1 MILEDKVSTVKL
13 LTPALETAGFTVS
26 QAAYDLNL
34 VSAARPDLIIL
45 SSRVPQSTGLDIC
58 RALRSQTATKSILI
72 ISLTLEPSP
81 DSHVRYLE
89 AGSDDVV
96 AEPLSVG
103 ELLARVQA
111 RIRRSALQNEPN
123 VLQGHG
129 LKLDRKSHRVTRHGR
144 EVALGP
150 TEYRLL
156 ELLMEN
162 RGRAVTRAQL
172 IAMIWS
178 HDAEIDDRTVDVH
191 LGRLRRAVD
200 KRWEPNPIR
209 TVRGVGY
216 VFDIEV

>member
-1 MILEDKVSTVKL
+1 MILEEEASTVKL
-13 LTPALETAGFTVS
+13 LSPALETAGLNVS

-34 VSAARPDLIIL
+34 VSATRPDLVIL
-45 SSRVPQSTGLDIC
+45 SPHVPQSTGLDIC
-58 RALRSQTATKSILI
+58 RVLRSQTATKSILI
-72 ISLTLEPSP
+72 ISLTPEPSP

-111 RIRRSALQNEPN
+111 HIRRSALQNEPN

-129 LKLDRKSHRVTRHGR
+129 LKLDRKSHRVTRNGR

-162 RGRAVTRAQL
+162 KCRALTRAQL
-172 IAMIWS
+172 IAKIWS
-178 HDAEIDDRTVDVH
+178 HHAEIDDRTVDVH
-191 LGRLRRAVD
+191 LGRLRRAID